1 MPPRNYIA
9 QPIAGF
15 CFLSTAARNAHRKTR
30 SEGTIS
36 PLPRLA
42 GVRNAPF
49 SPQSP
54 QRPARTIRGS
64 YICFRAL
71 STRRINQSSPR
82 ALFLGGREQP
92 ATTTGLIPSDG
103 SLNLKNQYNYSHF
116 GGIDPLERAK
126 DFLQAGASLPVSSQS
141 RFRHIASALSPGRP
155 GRTWRFCS
163 AVAAMEGKV
172 RARRM
177 CGGGKSDR
185 ASCRTAARCH

>member
-1 MPPRNYIA
+1 MYPPFPRN
-9 QPIAGF
+9 
-15 CFLSTAARNAHRKTR
+15 
-30 SEGTIS
+30 
-36 PLPRLA
+36 
-42 GVRNAPF
+42 
-49 SPQSP
+49 P
-54 QRPARTIRGS
+54 QRPSARTVRGS

-126 DFLQAGASLPVSSQS
+126 DFLQAGGSLPVSSQS
-141 RFRHIASALSPGRP
+141 RFRHIARALSPRRP

-163 AVAAMEGKV
+163 AVWAPSRGKREVRGKSGCVGGRTASTAATNP
-172 RARRM
+172 RARP
-177 CGGGKSDR
+177 R
-185 ASCRTAARCH
+185 AATIQLRRAAVHARLW